1 MNLVAAGDGNRV
13 WFPEMIETLR
23 SRWNTAMPFP
33 VLIELCNIL
42 DGMFQ
47 RRRPRGPFL
56 PQGSRCPACGRIVGS
71 ERQQRQ
77 GITVR
82 ATILSLRRFGIAS
95 PEVTKRTEKEWPDTA
110 AIQIESVLGP
120 VSLQLRNASAKT
132 RYVHTQRQRNKMPF
146 GDRTAHMRLDAVNF
160 RSANFRSLNDIS
172 GSPTTRQVGYVKSRR
187 PGPFVSAL
195 TALG

>member
-1 MNLVAAGDGNRV
+1 VAAGDGNRV

-56 PQGSRCPACGRIVGS
+56 PQGSRCPACGRIVSS
-71 ERQQRQ
+71 ERQQRH
-77 GITVR
+77 GISVR

-95 PEVTKRTEKEWPDTA
+95 PEVTNRTEKGWA
-110 AIQIESVLGP
+110 
-120 VSLQLRNASAKT
+120 
-132 RYVHTQRQRNKMPF
+132 RYRAEN
-146 GDRTAHMRLDAVNF
+146 RLDLYGHPITS
-160 RSANFRSLNDIS
+160 SAER
-172 GSPTTRQVGYVKSRR
+172 VGKDSICAHAT
-187 PGPFVSAL
+187 SEE
-195 TALG
+195 